1 MGKHNNRE
9 PDGSANESKAVK
21 AEAAISSSSEN
32 AIISDV
38 NNISVAEDVSNADIC
53 MEGDDA
59 YGALTPAVRYAQ
71 GLMGSYRESLSAEP
85 LKTKMITSCAISL
98 IGEVVGGYIKR
109 RNFNQLMN
117 DKRNQRHVMLGN
129 MPPILDLKRLAI
141 FGVYGFAITG
151 PVFHWWYGFLEK
163 TVRNWQINSGNLSVL
178 AKIAMDRLVF
188 TPPFLLFT
196 LAYMQFLQTFNVA
209 KTSTAIKN
217 IYAGAIYLNWK
228 VWTVAQAV
236 NFKYVPLEYR
246 VLFGN
251 LVALWWN
258 VMLSLKN

>member
-1 MGKHNNRE
+1 MGKQNATAHN
-9 PDGSANESKAVK
+9 SKAAN
-21 AEAAISSSSEN
+21 AEPVIPADKEEGENAAIENILPSTEDATTSEISADDN
-32 AIISDV
+32 A
-38 NNISVAEDVSNADIC
+38 
-53 MEGDDA
+53 
-59 YGALTPAVRYAQ
+59 YRPFTPAVKYAWS
-71 GLMGSYRESLSAEP
+71 LFGSYQECLTAEP
-85 LKTKMITSCAISL
+85 LKTKMITSCVISM
-98 IGEVVGGYIKR
+98 IGEVLGGYLKQR
-109 RNFNQLMN
+109 RYISSHAVN
-117 DKRNQRHVMLGN
+117 RNQRQVMLGN
-129 MPPILDLKRLAI
+129 MPPIFDLKRLAI

-151 PVFHWWYGFLEK
+151 PIFHWWYGFLEK
-163 TVRNWQINSGNLSVL
+163 TVRSWQINSGNMGVL

-209 KTSTAIKN
+209 KTSAAIKN

>member
-1 MGKHNNRE
+1 MGKHNRE
-9 PDGSANESKAVK
+9 TGQAQDHSKPPNAEPVPSTSSEQPGEILANENNMPMP
-21 AEAAISSSSEN
+21 E
-32 AIISDV
+32 DV
-38 NNISVAEDVSNADIC
+38 MGTEISVGGA
-53 MEGDDA
+53 A
-59 YGALTPAVRYAQ
+59 YGPFTPVVRYAK
-71 GLMGSYRESLSAEP
+71 GLFGSYQESLSAEP
-85 LKTKMITSCAISL
+85 LKTKMITSCVISL
-98 IGEVVGGYIKR
+98 IGEVVGGYIKQR
-109 RNFNQLMN
+109 KYNTSIAAN
-117 DKRNQRHVMLGN
+117 RNQRHVMLGN
-129 MPPILDLKRLAI
+129 MPPIFDLKRLAM

-151 PVFHWWYGFLEK
+151 PIFHWWYGFLEK
-163 TVRNWQINSGNLSVL
+163 TVRSWQINSGNMSVL

-196 LAYMQFLQTFNVA
+196 LAYMQFLQTFNIA
-209 KTSTAIKN
+209 KTSAAVKN

-258 VMLSLKN
+258 VMLSLKT